1 MSLFFENRNLV
12 FSRVSCKSKKGPG
25 FSKHEKRQKNT
36 KSDDFHVFL
45 EVKKSKLFSH
55 AEPVFLFCKK
65 VVKKSVRFCT
75 PNGFGVP
82 EKSSDLLLGKIK
94 KGDHSTILGFFNF
107 GLTRISHFWT
117 IFVIFFAMNDPIL
130 VKYFCSPFGP
140 VFGPLFSFFKGFV
153 WFFGPLFLWFFLNR
167 IKK

>member
-107 GLTRISHFWT
+107 GHKKISHFWP
-117 IFVIFFAMNDPIL
+117 IFVIFLP
-130 VKYFCSPFGP
+130 
-140 VFGPLFSFFKGFV
+140 
-153 WFFGPLFLWFFLNR
+153 
-167 IKK
+167 